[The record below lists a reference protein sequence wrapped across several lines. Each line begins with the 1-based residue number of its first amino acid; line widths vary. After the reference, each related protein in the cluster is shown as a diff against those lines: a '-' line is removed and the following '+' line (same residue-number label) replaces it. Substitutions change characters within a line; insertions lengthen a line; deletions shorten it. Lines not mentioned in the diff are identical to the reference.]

1 MSDTSAQDKEFF
13 EQLRKEFMDEVQYL
27 LEQGEETYLKLDA
40 PESRKEALDEIFRIF
55 HSIKGGAA
63 AVGFTVLSEFS
74 HEVENWLS
82 TLRAEPGL
90 VTPDASEALFKAG
103 DAIKRFI
110 GAARDGKHES
120 WTPGEAK
127 DAIERAKGLP
137 TEPRAGGPAPTEAH
151 HEPKHEVAPHREAKG
166 TVRVETHAVD
176 RVLDL
181 IGELVVIKSQLL
193 HDSALSRATD
203 LRLHGLLALFDKTIR
218 ELQDT
223 GLRMRMTP
231 IKPMFLKLQ
240 RVVKE
245 LSVKLG
251 KPVEVITSGDDTELD
266 RNLIEQV
273 SDPLMHLIRN
283 AVDHGV
289 ESPEARRE
297 AGKPERAT
305 IRLVARQSR
314 ERILLEVSDDGRG
327 IDREK
332 VLKRA
337 IERGLL
343 ADPAS
348 APTLSDSQVYELLFM
363 PGFSTA
369 EVVTDIS
376 GRGVGLDVVRNNIE
390 KIKGSVG
397 IESEKGKGTTFRIS
411 IPLTTAIFDG
421 MVVLSGGG
429 RYILPVDKIAEIVR
443 LGSTRVMELGGRKM
457 IDLRGEW
464 VPMISLESA
473 LGRLSELA
481 TRFRLYPGHIEELL
495 DPGQDEGA
503 RDIVVVVRGAQARR
517 YGLRLQAV
525 LGQAQVVIKPLGA
538 RFQGIHEVSGAAIM
552 GDGKVALILDL
563 DGLAR
568 WLDKPPPSSSAP
580 LPAAA

>member
-1 MSDTSAQDKEFF
+1 MADESVQDKEFF

-27 LEQGEETYLKLDA
+27 LEQGEETYLRLDA
-40 PESRKEALDEIFRIF
+40 PESRKEALDETFRIF
-55 HSIKGGAA
+55 HSVKGGAA
-63 AVGFTVLSEFS
+63 AVGFATLSEFA

-82 TLRAEPGL
+82 TLRSDPGL
-90 VTPDASEALFKAG
+90 VTVDSSDALFKAG
-103 DAIKRFI
+103 DAIKSFI
-110 GAARDGKHES
+110 AAARAGNAETWTPGAAR
-120 WTPGEAK
+120 EA
-127 DAIERAKGLP
+127 IQRASGAVSSASAPAK
-137 TEPRAGGPAPTEAH
+137 TEEHKEARG
-151 HEPKHEVAPHREAKG
+151 EVAHAKEAKG
-166 TVRVETHAVD
+166 TVRVETAAVD

-203 LRLHGLLALFDKTIR
+203 IRLHGLLALFDKTIR

-223 GLRMRMTP
+223 GLQMRMTP
-231 IKPMFLKLQ
+231 IKPLFLKLQ

-245 LSVKLG
+245 LSAKLG
-251 KPVEVITSGDDTELD
+251 KPVEIVTGGEETELD

-283 AVDHGV
+283 AIDHGV
-289 ESPEARRE
+289 ETPEDRKVT
-297 AGKPERAT
+297 GKPERAT

-327 IDREK
+327 IDRDR

-337 IERGLL
+337 IERSLVPDAETGNEM
-343 ADPAS
+343 
-348 APTLSDSQVYELLFM
+348 SDAQVYELLFM

-369 EVVTDIS
+369 ETVTDIS
-376 GRGVGLDVVRNNIE
+376 GRGVGLDVVRSNIE

-421 MVVLSGGG
+421 MVVTAGGG
-429 RYILPVDKIAEIVR
+429 RYILPVDRIAEIVR
-443 LGSTRVMELGGRKM
+443 LGSGKSMQLGGRPM
-457 IDLRGEW
+457 IEIRGEW
-464 VPMISLESA
+464 VPLVSLENA
-473 LGRLSELA
+473 LGNLSPLA

-495 DPGQDEGA
+495 EPGEAPGS
-503 RDIVVVVRGAQARR
+503 RDIVVIVRTPGRR
-517 YGLRLQAV
+517 FGLRLQAV
-525 LGQAQVVIKPLGA
+525 LGQAQVVIKPLGS
-538 RFQGIHEVSGAAIM
+538 RFHGINEVSGAAIM

-563 DGLAR
+563 EGLAR
-568 WLDKPPPSSSAP
+568 WLDQPTSPSS
-580 LPAAA
+580 LVAAA